1 MVRLTVLPDSDAM
14 RAIGVMGGTFD
25 PIHFGHLRMAQE
37 LSDALQLDEV
47 RFIPAASPP
56 HREQPASSA
65 QHRAAMVKLAIAD
78 NHGFKLDTRELERDG
93 ASYTIDTLTSLRT
106 ETSPEA
112 SLYLLLGSD
121 AFLGL
126 PSWHRWQEIFKLC
139 HIVVAHRPHSTPHKH
154 NMAEPLQDALAKHQA
169 QNVSELGQQTSGKI
183 WLQHITALD
192 ISATYIREQ
201 FKSSACARYLMPDS
215 VIEYIDQHQLYR

>member
-1 MVRLTVLPDSDAM
+1 M
-14 RAIGVMGGTFD
+14 RMIGVMGGTFD

-47 RFIPAASPP
+47 RFIPAATPP
-56 HREQPASSA
+56 HRKQPASSA

-78 NHGFKLDTRELERDG
+78 NPLFKLDTCELERDG
-93 ASYTIDTLTSLRT
+93 ASYTIDTLTLLREETGSESSLH
-106 ETSPEA
+106 
-112 SLYLLLGSD
+112 LLLGSD
-121 AFLGL
+121 AFFGL
-126 PSWHRWQEIFKLC
+126 PSWHRWQEILKLC
-139 HIVVAHRPHSTPHKH
+139 HIVVAHRPHSAPDKR
-154 NMAEPLQDALAKHQA
+154 NMQEPLQNVFAKHQA
-169 QNVSELGQQTSGKI
+169 QNINELAQQTSGEI

-201 FKSSACARYLMPDS
+201 FKSSASARYLMPDS